1 MYEKAEEIEILE
13 HKKDII
19 EFECMQCFSLNKIEN
34 KEKVR
39 NKFFYT
45 YSYFKYISIVYTR
58 KILYIL

>member
-13 HKKDII
+13 QKKDIK

-39 NKFFYT
+39 NKFF
-45 YSYFKYISIVYTR
+45 
-58 KILYIL
+58 ILILILNILA